1 MIRKEMSIQN
11 VADDIRSII
20 SLNPGLVKKIGIFG
34 SLARGD
40 FDEGSDIDLLVRYNS
55 PPVFSLELFD
65 MYCWLCNK
73 IQDTLYDTYKRN
85 VDIVHF
91 DNDSLAN
98 LYDPDAK
105 DEVVWI

>member
-1 MIRKEMSIQN
+1 MQKEMNIQN
-11 VADDIRSII
+11 VTNDIRGVL

-40 FDEGSDIDLLVRYNS
+40 FNNESDIDILVRYNP
-55 PPVFSLELFD
+55 PPVFSLDVFD
-65 MYCWLCNK
+65 EYCGLCNK
-73 IQDTLYDTYKRN
+73 IQDILSESYRRN

-91 DNDSLAN
+91 DNDSLSN
-98 LYDPDAK
+98 LYDPDVR